1 MMSTTIKSQLMK
13 SNQQVMDLAN
23 LLGSKDYAAL
33 ALLGA
38 NSGFGFSFKAG
49 DVVTFPLVNDL
60 LFQVKSRKLRK
71 EDYKLLYVGVAVND
85 KPQFI
90 PVWALRKRPARKDN
104 LPIQL
109 SSHDLYM
116 EIMGQENDIE
126 RCLLLA
132 GATCKVSVVTVIE
145 QDDKGQDYNKEIF
158 VLEVLSKEAA
168 PAAEAPAPAPKRKGK
183 RA

>member
-1 MMSTTIKSQLMK
+1 MSTTIKSQLMK

-90 PVWALRKRPARKDN
+90 PVWALRKRPTRKDN

-132 GATCKVSVVTVIE
+132 GATCKVSIVTVTE
-145 QDDKGQDYNKEIF
+145 QDDQGRNYDKDIF
-158 VLEVLSKEAA
+158 VLEVISREKEET
-168 PAAEAPAPAPKRKGK
+168 PSSEKPKKGK
-183 RA
+183 KA

>member
-49 DVVTFPLVNDL
+49 DVVTFPLVKDL

-71 EDYKLLYVGVAVND
+71 EDYKLLHVGAAVND

-90 PVWALRKRPARKDN
+90 PVWALRKRPTRKDN
-104 LPIQL
+104 LPVQL

-126 RCLLLA
+126 RCILLA

-145 QDDKGQDYNKEIF
+145 QDDKGQDYNKDIF
-158 VLEVLSKEAA
+158 VLEVISREKE
-168 PAAEAPAPAPKRKGK
+168 ETPAPAKKPAKGK
-183 RA
+183 KA